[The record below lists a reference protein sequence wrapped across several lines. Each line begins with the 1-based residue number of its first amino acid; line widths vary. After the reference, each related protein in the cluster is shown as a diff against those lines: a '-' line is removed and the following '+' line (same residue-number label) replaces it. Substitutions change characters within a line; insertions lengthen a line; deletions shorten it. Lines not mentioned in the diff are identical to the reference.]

1 MYSDSDT
8 EEDVTLPS
16 LKRCKNQPGKFE
28 FTMPF
33 IPPPSKPVEPF
44 TAISAVPFTA
54 TPDVPFTPVVSAAP
68 FVPTIPATPSVPA
81 AMPTTPVP
89 AAMPTVESFFDD
101 LSVADDEHRDILS
114 KVNDLYLDELQDI
127 VGELRSPHADV
138 DLIAMQEALH
148 IMTIIKGVR
157 KGQRYQP
164 IESGRWWKNIVV
176 GTVSVL
182 AYMYM

>member
-16 LKRCKNQPGKFE
+16 LKRCKKQTGKFE

-33 IPPPSKPVEPF
+33 IPPPSEPVEPF
-44 TAISAVPFTA
+44 TTSVSPAQPAVPTKPAVPAPFTA
-54 TPDVPFTPVVSAAP
+54 VPAKPAVAAVPLVS
-68 FVPTIPATPSVPA
+68 TIPA
-81 AMPTTPVP
+81 PV
-89 AAMPTVESFFDD
+89 PTVESFFDD

-127 VGELRSPHADV
+127 VGELRSPHVDV
-138 DLIAMQEALH
+138 NLIAMQEALH

-164 IESGRWWKNIVV
+164 IQSGRWWKNIIV

-182 AYMYM
+182 VYMYM